1 MPEQHPLIEAIT
13 PLVERLNAEL
23 IAPADARDDDVALEW
38 EGKPVIAVRLPRV
51 PASASPASA
60 PASASTA
67 PASVPASAPAS
78 AAGDPAPASASASS
92 DPASA
97 AAGGAPVDPSGSPAA
112 PGSST
117 LGSSA
122 PAAAGGA
129 PAAARAG
136 AAGGVGG
143 VQSLLADVAA
153 ELGGPLR
160 DLSRHDKQR
169 AVLLLES
176 RGAFEYRKSAEIV
189 AEALGVTRFTV
200 YNYLNRSR

>member
-1 MPEQHPLIEAIT
+1 MTEQHPLVQAIT
-13 PLVERLNAEL
+13 PLVERLSAEL
-23 IAPADARDDDVALEW
+23 VDPAQAAGDDVTLEW
-38 EGKPVIAVRLPRV
+38 EGEPVVAVRLPQ
-51 PASASPASA
+51 AAD
-60 PASASTA
+60 
-67 PASVPASAPAS
+67 S
-78 AAGDPAPASASASS
+78 AAPSGAH
-92 DPASA
+92 A
-97 AAGGAPVDPSGSPAA
+97 AAGASAG
-112 PGSST
+112 PGSGAGAS
-117 LGSSA
+117 
-122 PAAAGGA
+122 AGG
-129 PAAARAG
+129 
-136 AAGGVGG
+136 GG